1 MIVSVQFFVVAFTAV
16 ITITSDGC
24 GDVCGATDPKAGTG
38 HGTVVAVVGAPVVT
52 VVAGVLVVLVDE
64 LVLVVARSEVVV
76 RPLAAS
82 SSSPLQAA
90 AASDSTRASASNNEV
105 GLVRTQSS

>member
-1 MIVSVQFFVVAFTAV
+1 MVSVQSFVRALSALM
-16 ITITSDGC
+16 TITSDGI
-24 GDVCGATDPKAGTG
+24 GEVCGATDPKAGTG

-52 VVAGVLVVLVDE
+52 VVAGVLVLVDE

-76 RPLAAS
+76 RPVAAS

-90 AASDSTRASASNNEV
+90 APSDSTRASASNSEV
-105 GLVRTQSS
+105 DLVRTQSS